1 MPVKITVTNM
11 RGAASRTARS
21 GGDDILLAHMNVV
34 RWSPMGLCLCFE
46 FGVFFVLRQVMFQSD
61 FDKHCSRDGL
71 GPRHLSVIPLLDKDT
86 GKREIVGISEPS
98 LWPIA
103 LIRAC
108 AAALE
113 AYQSFSQTQ
122 SSDTSAHA
130 HIIREGKQ
138 VHNPATGLKHF
149 GRASAGVRHK
159 DFIDQRAYIYIS
171 R

>member
-1 MPVKITVTNM
+1 
-11 RGAASRTARS
+11 
-21 GGDDILLAHMNVV
+21 
-34 RWSPMGLCLCFE
+34 
-46 FGVFFVLRQVMFQSD
+46 MFQSD
-61 FDKHCSRDGL
+61 FDKHCSRDDL

-86 GKREIVGISEPS
+86 GEREIVGISEHS

-122 SSDTSAHA
+122 SSDASAH
-130 HIIREGKQ
+130 RSRGRKQ
-138 VHNPATGLKHF
+138 VHNPATGLEHF

-159 DFIDQRAYIYIS
+159 DFVDQRAYIYIS